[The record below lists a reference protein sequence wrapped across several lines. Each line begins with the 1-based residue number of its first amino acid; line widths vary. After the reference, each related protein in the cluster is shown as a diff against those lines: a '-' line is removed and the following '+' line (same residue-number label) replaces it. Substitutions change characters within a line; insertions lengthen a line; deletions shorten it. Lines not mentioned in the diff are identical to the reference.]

1 MDGWSIALWV
11 VAGYLAVMTLAR
23 SMQAQRNH
31 LIERFRR
38 SMEREKD
45 KQEEDDASAA
55 AEADIRQKLMMQ
67 DGVSPPTDE

>member
-67 DGVSPPTDE
+67 DRVSPPTDE